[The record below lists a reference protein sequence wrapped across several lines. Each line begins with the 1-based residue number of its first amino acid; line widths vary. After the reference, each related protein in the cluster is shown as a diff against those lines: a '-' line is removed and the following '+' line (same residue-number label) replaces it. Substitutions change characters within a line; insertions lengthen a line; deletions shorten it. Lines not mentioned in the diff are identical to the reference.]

1 MNPNQ
6 NPVVLRGI
14 RVAFGKRRVLD
25 SVDFELQRGSVTALV
40 GDNAAGKS
48 TLLRILVGAVVADG
62 GSARVLGLDP
72 AHDGVRVRAQVGYV
86 ADRMELPNWMRVRDW
101 LGFCARFYPNWSE
114 EERARL
120 CELLE
125 LEERVKVRELSK
137 GNRAKLGLIAA
148 LAHRPQLLLL
158 DEAFSGLDAKTRHRL
173 SKAVLDHLRDDSRSV
188 LLVSHSTADIER
200 LCDRVAILE
209 GGRIV
214 REGDIETLALA
225 SGGGLDLDA
234 VLRHEPVDESADVEV
249 LA

>member
-1 MNPNQ
+1 MNANQ
-6 NPVVLRGI
+6 SSVVLRGI

-48 TLLRILVGAVVADG
+48 TLLRVLVGALVADG
-62 GSARVLGLDP
+62 GSASVLGLDP
-72 AHDGVRVRAQVGYV
+72 VRDGVRLRAQLGYV

-101 LGFCARFYPNWSE
+101 LGFCARFYPTWSD

-120 CELLE
+120 CDLLE
-125 LEERVKVRELSK
+125 LEERAKVRELSK
-137 GNRAKLGLIAA
+137 GTRAKLGLVAA

-173 SKAVLDHLRDDSRSV
+173 SKAVLDHLRDENRSV

-209 GGRIV
+209 SGRIV
-214 REGDIETLALA
+214 REGDIESLALA

-234 VLRHEPVDESADVEV
+234 VLRHEPADESADVEV

>member
-1 MNPNQ
+1 MNADQ
-6 NPVVLRGI
+6 SPVVLRGI

-40 GDNAAGKS
+40 GDNAVGKS
-48 TLLRILVGAVVADG
+48 TLLRVLVGALVADG

-86 ADRMELPNWMRVRDW
+86 ADRMELPNWMRVGDW
-101 LGFCARFYPNWSE
+101 LGFCARFYPTWSD
-114 EERARL
+114 EERVRL

-125 LEERVKVRELSK
+125 LEERAKVRELSK
-137 GNRAKLGLIAA
+137 GNRAKLGLVVA
-148 LAHRPQLLLL
+148 LAHRPKLLLL

-173 SKAVLDHLRDDSRSV
+173 SKAVLDHLRDENRSV

-225 SGGGLDLDA
+225 AGGGLDLDA
-234 VLRHEPVDESADVEV
+234 VLRHEPADESADVEV